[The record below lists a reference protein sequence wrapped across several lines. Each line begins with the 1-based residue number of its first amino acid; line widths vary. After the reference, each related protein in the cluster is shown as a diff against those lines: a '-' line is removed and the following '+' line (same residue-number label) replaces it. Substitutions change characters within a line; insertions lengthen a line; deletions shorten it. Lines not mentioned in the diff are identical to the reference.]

1 MALVTTP
8 AVVLRVTPYG
18 ETSKI
23 VRLLTRELG
32 LQSAIAKGARRGKAG
47 TGPRLD
53 LFAEGVATL
62 HTRGTREL
70 NPISAFEL
78 ISSHSGL
85 AREVR
90 LYAAASA
97 LVELA
102 LRCASEGPHSDIYD
116 ALTAGLGALEAA
128 QPQDADATALAACW
142 GLVVALG
149 FAPAVDRCVACGA
162 PVAGAATF
170 SAGLGG
176 VLCGAHARTGTG
188 DRLSKLRDHDRAALS
203 SLVAGRLPEPPLDRP
218 HAAAHRRLLLSF
230 VRHHVAEDRPLP
242 ALAFWDRESWTAT
255 SS

>member
-1 MALVTTP
+1 MPLVTTP

-53 LFAEGVATL
+53 VFAEGIATL
-62 HTRGTREL
+62 HTRGSREL
-70 NPISAFEL
+70 NPVSAFEL

-85 AREVR
+85 ARELR

-102 LRCASEGPHSDIYD
+102 LRCASEGPHPEIYD
-116 ALTAGLGALEAA
+116 ALSAGLGALEGA
-128 QPQDADATALAACW
+128 QPEDGDATALAACW

-149 FAPAVDRCVACGA
+149 FEPSVDRCASCGV
-162 PVAGAATF
+162 PVRGAASF
-170 SAGLGG
+170 SASLGG
-176 VLCGAHARTGTG
+176 VLCGSHAREGTG
-188 DRLSKLRDHDRAALS
+188 GRLSKLRENDRAALS
-203 SLVAGRLPEPPLDRP
+203 SLVGGRLPQPPLDRR